1 MIIKNIWSS
10 IVKVDCTKKLKSIDD
25 FLMEEASFIDDNDI
39 VLATFGLFQCW
50 QIGMIWIWI
59 WKTY

>member
-10 IVKVDCTKKLKSIDD
+10 SVRVDCIEERQSIND

-39 VLATFGLFQCW
+39 VLNIISYFNVDKLE
-50 QIGMIWIWI
+50 
-59 WKTY
+59 

>member
-1 MIIKNIWSS
+1 
-10 IVKVDCTKKLKSIDD
+10 
-25 FLMEEASFIDDNDI
+25 MEEASFIDDNDI

>member
-39 VLATFGLFQCW
+39 VLATFGLFQC
-50 QIGMIWIWI
+50 
-59 WKTY
+59 